1 MSSQSFRAFVS
12 YCHADQ
18 AFAARLQ
25 RRLESYRLPA
35 RLADQVTPIEGQ
47 ASGRIGPVFRDRA
60 DLSAAVDLSEA
71 VREAIAASSALV
83 VVASPDA
90 VKSQWVDREIHL
102 FRELHP
108 SAPILVAHAV
118 GDPNEAMPA
127 ALKAGNEPLAAD
139 FRREGDGYRL
149 AFLKI
154 VGGLSGLPLDALVQR
169 DAQRQLRRVTAV
181 TLGAGALALVMGL
194 LLVMA
199 LSARAEA
206 DHRRADAEGLVDY
219 MLTTLRDRIKLTG
232 NLRDMGSVNARA
244 LQYFDDQGPASGLTG
259 KSALLRALVLHATG
273 EDLETAGASDEAKRT
288 FAEAYAVTRDILQR
302 NPTDPDA
309 LFAHAQSESWLG
321 IRALNAADLPTARK
335 HLTAYYDLAAKLAA
349 VEPDSVRSFMER
361 GYSNG
366 NLCEVETRE
375 KNVDK
380 ALAYCRA
387 ALAFHRQALKR
398 APGNDDRNSRIQL
411 AIANR
416 AGWLADVLTTNSQYA
431 DARMLRLEEATIY
444 RTLRVRE
451 PSSFELR
458 DRATWPE
465 IGLGKIDIAEGQVA
479 RGVARLETCLRDLD
493 RLSDILPDNTIL
505 IGERVRVNVLI
516 ASARRK
522 AKLGDWRAYR
532 NRAAALL
539 AAATAGGPKVGMT
552 RYVKM
557 LQRLDEGG
565 K

>member
-1 MSSQSFRAFVS
+1 MTSMQQFRAFIS
-12 YCHADQ
+12 YCHADR
-18 AFAARLQ
+18 AFAAKLQ
-25 RRLESYRLPA
+25 HRLESYRLPGQLA
-35 RLADQVTPIEGQ
+35 GRLAPIAEEP
-47 ASGRIGPVFRDRA
+47 SGRLGPVFRDRA
-60 DLSAAVDLSEA
+60 DLSAAGDLSHA
-71 VREAIAASSALV
+71 VRAAIAASSALV

-90 VKSQWVDREIHL
+90 ARSHWVAREIEL

-108 SAPILVAHAV
+108 QATILVALVRGEPDDAL
-118 GDPNEAMPA
+118 PA
-127 ALKAGNEPLAAD
+127 AIRDDGREPLAAD

-154 VGGLSGLPLDALVQR
+154 VGGLAGLPLDALVQR

-181 TLGAGALALVMGL
+181 TLGTGALVVVMGL

-206 DHRRADAEGLVDY
+206 DHRRADAEGLVTY
-219 MLTTLRDRIKLTG
+219 MLTTLRDRLKQTG

-244 LQYFDDQGPASGLTG
+244 LQYVDGRGPVTG
-259 KSALLRALVLHATG
+259 KSVLLRALVLHAAG
-273 EDLETAGASDEAKRT
+273 EDAEAAGASDEAKRT
-288 FAEAYAVTRDILQR
+288 FWAAYAITRDTLLR
-302 NPTDPDA
+302 NPADPDA

-321 IRALNAADLPTARK
+321 ILALNAADLPTARK
-335 HLTAYYDLAAKLAA
+335 HLTAYYDLAARLAA
-349 VEPDSVRSFMER
+349 VEPNSVRSFMER

-375 KNVDK
+375 KK
-380 ALAYCRA
+380 IEKGLAYCRA
-387 ALAFHRQALKR
+387 ALGSHREALKR
-398 APGNDDRNSRIQL
+398 APGIDDQNTRIQL

-416 AGWLADVLTTNSQYA
+416 AGWLADTLTTNRQFA
-431 DARMLRLEEATIY
+431 EARALRLEEAAIY

-451 PSSFELR
+451 RSSFELR
-458 DRATWPE
+458 EHATWPE

-479 RGVARLETCLRDLD
+479 RGVARLEACLRDLD

-516 ASARRK
+516 AKARRD
-522 AKLGDWRAYR
+522 AELGDWRAYR
-532 NRAAALL
+532 NQAASLL
-539 AAATAGGPKVGMT
+539 AAATASGPKAGMN
-552 RYVKM
+552 RYVQM